1 MQRHFLL
8 AICLV
13 SILFLKACNK
23 LKARQISTAYVAQGT
38 ASWYGKKFQ
47 RKRTASGERF
57 DMHQMTAAHRTL
69 PLSSHV
75 LVTNLRNGKKVAVK
89 INDRGPFTHHRLI
102 DLSYAAAKRLGF
114 AGQGTAKV
122 AIKRISAAE
131 AKRVNA

>member
-8 AICLV
+8 TICLM
-13 SILFLKACNK
+13 SILFLQGCAN
-23 LKARQISTAYVAQGT
+23 LHAHESSSSYEAQGT

-47 RKRTASGERF
+47 RKKTASGERF

-114 AGQGTAKV
+114 TGQGTAKV

>member
-8 AICLV
+8 AIFLV
-13 SILFLKACNK
+13 SILFLQGCTN
-23 LKARQISTAYVAQGT
+23 LQARQTTSYDAQGT

-75 LVTNLRNGKKVAVK
+75 LVTNLRNGKKVAVR

-114 AGQGTAKV
+114 AGQGTTKV
-122 AIKRISAAE
+122 SIKRISAAE